1 MPEDTWLAF
10 LTRGGIL
17 MIPILICSIIGFTL
31 IIDRLL
37 TFRRLNLNDFAI
49 DEAVRKALKRGEIDA
64 ARTLLEG
71 STTAGGMVLADT
83 LERAEII
90 DVRTLRAAFALS
102 AGDLIRRMESYL
114 RGLAT
119 IAAIS
124 PLLGLLGTVVGMIR
138 AFMQIESHGA
148 NVSARL
154 LAGGIWEALLTT
166 AAGLSVAIPCLLFH
180 NLFQGRIE
188 WVEGQLVNLN
198 AELEDVAGD

>member
-1 MPEDTWLAF
+1 MSEDTWLAF
-10 LTRGGIL
+10 LTRGGVL
-17 MIPILICSIIGFTL
+17 MIPILVCSVIGFAL

-37 TFRRLNLNDFAI
+37 AYRRLNLSGFGM
-49 DEAVRKALKRGEIDA
+49 DEAVRKAFGRGDA
-64 ARTLLEG
+64 ATARTLLEG
-71 STTAGGMVLADT
+71 SMTAGGMVLADT
-83 LERAEII
+83 LKRAGVME
-90 DVRTLRAAFALS
+90 TGSLQAAFALS
-102 AGDLIRRMESYL
+102 ASDLIRAMESYL

-188 WVEGQLVNLN
+188 WVEGQLINLA
-198 AELEDVAGD
+198 AELENATGD